1 MERHVRPCL
10 CLSLFIECLDKTH
23 CIFLQSSNMAILNLT
38 ILIVM
43 VTATI
48 NANKCYPKGTM
59 NNNKKGKKRAK

>member
-1 MERHVRPCL
+1 
-10 CLSLFIECLDKTH
+10 
-23 CIFLQSSNMAILNLT
+23 MAILNLT